1 MVCLLQTIFLA
12 MSTSTSWLHTHSI
25 FELTRCY
32 HTTYLFY
39 GLSYLS
45 IQQYFEAWILLCAG
59 IGLPF
64 NVFWRAISGKLN
76 KSTISL
82 LVKTK
87 NVHIFFL
94 LLQFWTDY
102 DTLLVLPLSFGWL
115 NYISILFYIPC
126 FVVWPIVD
134 KFDSSD
140 GIQLYQIRLP
150 KILLMVPVAMWL
162 APAIS
167 CRIIPLPSGT
177 NMSEPCGLGSGSGPY
192 PI

>member
-25 FELTRCY
+25 FELTKCY

-64 NVFWRAISGKLN
+64 NVLWRAISGKLN
-76 KSTISL
+76 KNTISL

-87 NVHIFFL
+87 NVHIFSFFYTFGQITILSLFCLSRLDGWITFL
-94 LLQFWTDY
+94 FCFIFHALWFGLSWTNLTPQMEYSFIKLDY
-102 DTLLVLPLSFGWL
+102 
-115 NYISILFYIPC
+115 
-126 FVVWPIVD
+126 
-134 KFDSSD
+134 
-140 GIQLYQIRLP
+140 P
-150 KILLMVPVAMWL
+150 K
-162 APAIS
+162 
-167 CRIIPLPSGT
+167 
-177 NMSEPCGLGSGSGPY
+177 Y
-192 PI
+192 Y